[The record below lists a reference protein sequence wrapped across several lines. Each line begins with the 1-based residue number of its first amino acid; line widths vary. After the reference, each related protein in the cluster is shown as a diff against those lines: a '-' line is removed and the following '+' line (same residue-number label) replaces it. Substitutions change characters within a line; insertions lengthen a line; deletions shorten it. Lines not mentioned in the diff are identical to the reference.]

1 MKSRAAA
8 PRVSPNNP
16 CPFLR
21 ALVSEGLLDNQIAS
35 IGDATAMIEKV
46 AATGEGSPS
55 LPSLAIRLIALLANG
70 IDPVS
75 VIDNGLHG
83 VKLNAL
89 RNGPFDKKGAGS
101 RILNARAVVSK
112 TQLQRLQDFA
122 SLKTLPNGTQ
132 EMGMCAAQIKQMMD
146 ANFERAVGFRRMI
159 DRKLMDGEWP
169 ILLEVMGKEGSEG
182 RFLSLDE
189 LRTLFISRRLPIRM
203 MKQFKDSS
211 LTAKHV

>member
-1 MKSRAAA
+1 MNTRAAA

-21 ALVSEGLLDNQIAS
+21 ALVSEGLLDNQVAS
-35 IGDATAMIEKV
+35 IGDATATIEKV

-70 IDPVS
+70 LDPVS
-75 VIDNGLHG
+75 LIDNGLHG
-83 VKLNAL
+83 MKVNAL
-89 RNGPFDKKGAGS
+89 RNGPLDKKGAGS
-101 RILNARAVVSK
+101 RILDARAVVSEP
-112 TQLQRLQDFA
+112 QLQRLQDFA
-122 SLKTLPNGTQ
+122 SLKTLPDGTQ
-132 EMGMCAAQIKQMMD
+132 EMGLDAMQIKQMMD

-169 ILLEVMGKEGSEG
+169 ILLEVMGKEAQEG

-189 LRTLFISRRLPIRM
+189 LRTLFVSRRLPMRM
-203 MKQFKDSS
+203 MKR
-211 LTAKHV
+211 LTD

>member
-1 MKSRAAA
+1 MNTRAAA

-21 ALVSEGLLDNQIAS
+21 ALVSEGLLDNQVAS
-35 IGDATAMIEKV
+35 IGDATATIEKV

-70 IDPVS
+70 LDPVS
-75 VIDNGLHG
+75 LIDNGLHG
-83 VKLNAL
+83 MKVNAL
-89 RNGPFDKKGAGS
+89 RNGPLDKKGAGS
-101 RILNARAVVSK
+101 RILDARAVVSEP
-112 TQLQRLQDFA
+112 QLQRLQDFA

-132 EMGMCAAQIKQMMD
+132 EMGLGSAQIKQMMD

-169 ILLEVMGKEGSEG
+169 ILLEVMGKEAQEG
-182 RFLSLDE
+182 RFLSLEE
-189 LRTLFISRRLPIRM
+189 LRTLFVSRRLPMRM
-203 MKQFKDSS
+203 MKR
-211 LTAKHV
+211 LTD